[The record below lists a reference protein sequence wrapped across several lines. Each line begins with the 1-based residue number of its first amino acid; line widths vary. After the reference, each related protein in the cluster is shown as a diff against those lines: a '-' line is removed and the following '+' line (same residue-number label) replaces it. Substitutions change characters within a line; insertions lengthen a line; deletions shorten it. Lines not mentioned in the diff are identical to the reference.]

1 MKKPFYYLIKTHC
14 YLLILL
20 FTLVK
25 IDSIAQQ
32 DVSNAKE
39 GSELKIAML
48 QMPSMSDQLWNMNK
62 GDEYCR
68 IAKSLN
74 ADIALFPEM
83 VNSGYKSFNFKTPL
97 AMQNWKGM
105 GESRNGE
112 FVKHFQKLAKELEM
126 AIVITYLEK
135 TDSLPKNS
143 ASLIDRHGHLIMTY
157 SKVHTVD
164 VYQMESAMSPGTDF
178 YVTELDT
185 KIGKVKVG
193 IMICYDREFPESAR
207 ILMLKGAELILTP
220 NACGLDSL
228 RLMQFQV
235 RAWENAVVSVM
246 TNYARNEGGKGGFN
260 GRSCAF
266 SADGSKI
273 MMADDKEGVYIAT
286 INMQDTRNY
295 RSRSYWG
302 NGYRRPHR
310 YDELLSPNVQ
320 EPFIRKNGFG
330 KEFKRLER

>member
-1 MKKPFYYLIKTHC
+1 MKKTFYYLIKTHC

-20 FTLVK
+20 FTLLR
-25 IDSIAQQ
+25 INSSAQQ
-32 DVSNAKE
+32 DVSNAKK
-39 GSELKIAML
+39 GSELKIALL
-48 QMPSMSDQLWNMNK
+48 QMPSMSDELWNMNK

-68 IAKSLN
+68 KAKSLN

-83 VNSGYKSFNFKTPL
+83 VNTGYKGFDFKAPL

-105 GESRNGE
+105 GVSRNGE

-143 ASLIDRHGHLIMTY
+143 ASLIDRYGHLIMTY

-164 VYQMESAMSPGTDF
+164 VYQMESAMSPGIDF
-178 YVTELDT
+178 YVTDLDT

-235 RAWENAVVSVM
+235 RAWENAVVAVM
-246 TNYARNEGGKGGFN
+246 TNYARNVGVKGGYN

-266 SADGSKI
+266 TAEGSKI
-273 MMADDKEGVYIAT
+273 MIADDKEGVYIAT
-286 INMQDTRNY
+286 INMQETRNY
-295 RSRSYWG
+295 RSSSYWG

-310 YDELLSPNVQ
+310 YDELISPNVQ

>member
-1 MKKPFYYLIKTHC
+1 MKKTFYYLIKTHC

-20 FTLVK
+20 FTLAN
-25 IDSIAQQ
+25 INSSAQL
-32 DVSNAKE
+32 DVSNAEK

-48 QMPSMSDQLWNMNK
+48 QMPSRPDQLWNMNK

-83 VNSGYKSFNFKTPL
+83 VNNGYKSFDFKAPL
-97 AMQNWKGM
+97 AMKNWKGM
-105 GESRNGE
+105 GENRNGE
-112 FVKHFQKLAKELEM
+112 FIKHFQKLAKELEM

-143 ASLIDRHGHLIMTY
+143 ASLIDRNGHLIMTY

-246 TNYARNEGGKGGFN
+246 TNYARNEGDKGGFN

-266 SADGSKI
+266 SAEGSKI
-273 MMADDKEGVYIAT
+273 MMANDKEGVYIAT

-310 YDELLSPNVQ
+310 YDELISPNVQ
-320 EPFIRKNGFG
+320 EPFIRNNGFG